1 MQGVVRVEDFLVER
15 LPTGLHELD
24 IVDEQDIVLPVSLM
38 ERELCAGLNRADKV
52 IQERLRRDVEDL
64 ATGVVLLHVIADR
77 VQEVGLTEP

>member
-1 MQGVVRVEDFLVER
+1 
-15 LPTGLHELD
+15 
-24 IVDEQDIVLPVSLM
+24 M